1 MSSASEETRSMSAAP
16 ATADAGPTA
25 IFFDGVASRRRI
37 VTLRFLATA
46 LEIASEDE
54 TLAIWPY
61 DEIRRVDRPGF
72 VLSRESPEAPE
83 LARLELPDTRLH
95 NEILARCRCLHGG
108 AARVS
113 TRRIVAFAAAAT
125 ASVVVLIWFGIP
137 FAADRLAP
145 LVPERFERRL
155 GEAVDTQLRAI
166 FPHDSC
172 DGEAGGA
179 ALAALSARL
188 QSAARLSSETTIE
201 VLDTPVANALAL
213 PGGRIY
219 LFAGLLRKA
228 QAPDEIA
235 GVLAHELG
243 HIAHRDA
250 LRRVIALGGTSY
262 LVGLL
267 FGDVTG
273 ASALIFASKALIGA
287 AHSREQEAQADRF
300 GAELLT
306 RLGRP
311 ARPLGELLTRISGA
325 ETAALGLLQDH
336 PLTTERLAALA
347 AADAGERGPPLL
359 DAKQWGALKAICDR

>member
-1 MSSASEETRSMSAAP
+1 MSAAP
-16 ATADAGPTA
+16 APVNAGPESF
-25 IFFDGVASRRRI
+25 FFDGVASRRRI
-37 VTLRFLATA
+37 VALRFLATA
-46 LEIASEDE
+46 LEIAAEDE

-83 LARLELPDTRLH
+83 LARLELPDARLH
-95 NEILARCRCLHGG
+95 NEILARCHCLHGG

-113 TRRIVAFAAAAT
+113 MGRIAAWSIAAT
-125 ASVVVLIWFGIP
+125 ASVVVMIWFGVP

-145 LVPERFERRL
+145 LVPSRLERRL

-166 FPHDSC
+166 FPQDSC
-172 DGEAGGA
+172 EGEAGGA
-179 ALAALSARL
+179 ALATLSSRL
-188 QSAARLSSETTIE
+188 QRAAGLPSETTIE

-213 PGGRIY
+213 PGGKIY
-219 LFAGLLRKA
+219 MFAGLLRQA
-228 QAPDEIA
+228 QAPDEVA

-243 HIAHRDA
+243 HIARRDA

-287 AHSREQEAQADRF
+287 AHSREQEAEADRYA
-300 GAELLT
+300 GELLT

-311 ARPLGELLTRISGA
+311 ARPLGELLTRISSS

-336 PLTTERLAALA
+336 PLTGQRLAALA
-347 AADAGERGPPLL
+347 AADAGEQGPPLL
-359 DAKQWGALKAICDR
+359 DAEQWAALKAICD